1 MTFMKSYLSALLT
14 AGLLA
19 FAGCTPF
26 SAYRPNID
34 LRGVDLNRYEEDM
47 SECEKQG
54 AGETFAWG
62 NPIAECM
69 ARRGYRILN
78 TF

>member
-1 MTFMKSYLSALLT
+1 MKSSLSAF
-14 AGLLA
+14 LA
-19 FAGCTPF
+19 LGYLALAGCTPF

-47 SECEKQG
+47 RACETQG

-69 ARRGYRILN
+69 ARRGYKILH
-78 TF
+78 TY